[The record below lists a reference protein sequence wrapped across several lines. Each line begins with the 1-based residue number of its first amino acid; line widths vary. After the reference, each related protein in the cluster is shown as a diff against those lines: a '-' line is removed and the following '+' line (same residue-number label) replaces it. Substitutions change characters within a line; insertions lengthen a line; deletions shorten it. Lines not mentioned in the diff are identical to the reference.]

1 MKLSCSSRAFG
12 AAIERGDLTQLE
24 FLDLCAREL
33 ACDGVV
39 LDVRHFPRTDDDY
52 LAQLKKMAADLGL
65 DIAALQSDS
74 FFGGDDDA
82 MRAALAQALAIGAP
96 LLSAPLESETARS
109 WTDQLDR
116 LNAATGLAKAANITL
131 AVRNVP
137 GTYAGAVHDCK
148 RVSKEADSAWLRY
161 GLEPGTL
168 EPTDDPAALEPKL
181 VLLWANANDD
191 AASRLAQFPAFRGH
205 VALDAASGDASAQ
218 EMKNALRA
226 WRLAFLDIVLNR
238 K

>member
-52 LAQLKKMAADLGL
+52 LAQIKKMAADLGL
-65 DIAALQSDS
+65 DIAAIATDD
-74 FFGGDDDA
+74 FFGAGDES
-82 MRAALAQALAIGAP
+82 MRENLQQAIALGAP
-96 LLSAPLESETARS
+96 LLAAPLASETERS
-109 WTDQLDR
+109 WSEQLDR
-116 LNAATGLAKAANITL
+116 LSAATGFAKRANVTL
-131 AVRNVP
+131 ALRNVP
-137 GTYAGAVHDCK
+137 GTHAGAVHDCK

-161 GLEPGTL
+161 GLDPSAFER
-168 EPTDDPAALEPKL
+168 TDDPDALTPKL
-181 VLLWANANDD
+181 VLLWTNVGDD
-191 AASRLAQFPAFRGH
+191 AASRIAQFPAFRGH
-205 VALDAASGDASAQ
+205 VVLDARSEDATKE
-218 EMKNALRA
+218 EMQNAMRS
-226 WRLAFLDIVLNR
+226 WRTAFCDVVLNR